1 MKLLLNLLTCRWQ
14 LIQQIR
20 SVPPMY
26 RSFSSHEVKET
37 KFLSSLN
44 WFSISIVFKSFIIL
58 KR

>member
-1 MKLLLNLLTCRWQ
+1 MKPLLNLLTCRWQ

-26 RSFSSHEVKET
+26 RSFSSHEAKEA
-37 KFLSSLN
+37 KFLSSMN
-44 WFSISIVFKSFIIL
+44 WFSISILFKSLIIL